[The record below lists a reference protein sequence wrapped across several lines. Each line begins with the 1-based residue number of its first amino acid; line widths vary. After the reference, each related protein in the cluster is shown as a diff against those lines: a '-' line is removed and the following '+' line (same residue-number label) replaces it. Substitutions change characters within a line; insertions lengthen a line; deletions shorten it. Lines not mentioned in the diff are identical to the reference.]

1 MSNTLIQIKRSQ
13 TTDLPASLAEG
24 ELAYSGNGV
33 SNSLFIGLP
42 DGSNTVTRIAGG
54 KYGFLHNANT
64 GNATVN
70 VVEGGLLT
78 ANAVLITDAN
88 SSVDELRTAKLI
100 INTSGNTVNGVESI
114 SLFANTTQLGANAG
128 GSNTE
133 IVTSDAIK
141 TYVDGQTAAL
151 GGAVSNTQVVFSN
164 SGTFTGSAGFTFDNT
179 TNTVFVSN
187 TINVGTEVAVNTSAF
202 FVGNSS
208 VNTVITSSSIDVD
221 GTLAAGNT
229 TIDGFANVTSTL
241 AAGNTTITGFA
252 NVSGTLDVG
261 NNVTITGTAN
271 ITANVEI
278 GGDLVVQS
286 ELDVNGNTSLGSDSS
301 DIVSF
306 QALIASNFVPAAN
319 LSHSLGNTTL
329 RFAEVYAGNV
339 VATDAS
345 FNDLSVS
352 GNLTVTGTLTTIDT
366 VNLVVEDSLIKLAR
380 DNEVDTLDI
389 GFYGKYANTPNKWT
403 GLFRDA
409 SDTGTWKLFHELEA
423 QPSDTGIDTSNNTFT
438 IATLEAFLRSGAL
451 TTNSTS
457 LDITANGSYS
467 VSITANTVEANVVT
481 IIGSTNNAIFVANS
495 SGSLVELTLGVEG
508 KVLQSNGTTVVYA
521 DLDGGTF

>member
-1 MSNTLIQIKRSQ
+1 MSNTVIQIKRSQ
-13 TTDLPASLAEG
+13 TTAAPPSLAEG
-24 ELAYSGNGV
+24 ELAYSGNGI

-42 DGSNTVTRIAGG
+42 DGANTVTRIAGG

-64 GNATVN
+64 GNTTVN
-70 VVEGGLLT
+70 VIEGGILT

-88 SSVDELRTAKLI
+88 SSVNELRTAKLI
-100 INTSGNTVNGVESI
+100 INTSGNTENDVTSI
-114 SLFANTTQLGANAG
+114 SVFANTTQLGANAG

-133 IVTSDAIK
+133 LVTSNAIK

-164 SGTFTGSAGFTFDNT
+164 SGVFTGSAGFTFDT
-179 TNTVFVSN
+179 TSNTVFVAN
-187 TINVGTEVAVNTSAF
+187 TIDVGTAVTVNTSAF
-202 FVGNSS
+202 FVGNST

-252 NVSGTLDVG
+252 NISSTLAAG
-261 NNVTITGTAN
+261 NTTITGF
-271 ITANVEI
+271 ANVSGNADI
-278 GGDLVVQS
+278 SGNVVIQTDLN
-286 ELDVNGNTSLGSDSS
+286 VNGNSSFGSNGTD
-301 DIVSF
+301 VVTF
-306 QALIASNFVPAAN
+306 QALVGSSFIPSAN
-319 LSHSLGNTTL
+319 LSYTLGNSSNQ
-329 RFAEVYAGNV
+329 FAQVFAGNV
-339 VATDAS
+339 VATNGS
-345 FNDLSVS
+345 FSELSVS

-366 VNLVVEDSLIKLAR
+366 VNLVVEDPLIKLAR
-380 DNEVDTLDI
+380 NNEVDLVDI
-389 GFYGKYANTPNKWT
+389 GFYGKYANTPSKWT

-423 QPSDTGIDTSNNTFT
+423 QPSDTAIDTSNNTFT
-438 IATLEAFLRSGAL
+438 IATLETFLRSGAL
-451 TTNSTS
+451 TTNSTA
-457 LDITANGSYS
+457 LAITANGSYS
-467 VSITANTVEANVVT
+467 VNVTANSISANIVT
-481 IIGSTNNAIFVANS
+481 ISGSTNNAIFVANS
-495 SGSLVELTLGVEG
+495 SGSLVELTLGTEG